1 MYYCFKIQHLSWYH
15 DEMLKKIQWRFCC
28 CGVLLLSKRNNK
40 WLYLFPISTLLHV
53 HVTIISHTF
62 LVCKFLLNTSVSFV
76 HCASFLIL
84 CQSVC
89 VCSPEKALK
98 DSLQPYEAA
107 YLSKS
112 LSRLFDPINL
122 VFPMGGRNPPSNDEL
137 DSIIKT
143 ISRHVQHMPIWI
155 PDKIIQQC
163 LCCYFLSLNCVLT
176 CLTAIALSSKIFLA
190 QEFIKCSIFSSHLTP
205 STC

>member
-1 MYYCFKIQHLSWYH
+1 MIWSCCLLWLS
-15 DEMLKKIQWRFCC
+15 EMKTECYTCLAIR
-28 CGVLLLSKRNNK
+28 
-40 WLYLFPISTLLHV
+40 STLL
-53 HVTIISHTF
+53 IMICMF
-62 LVCKFLLNTSVSFV
+62 LWLFL
-76 HCASFLIL
+76 C
-84 CQSVC
+84 VC

-143 ISRHVQHMPIWI
+143 IGRYCSVHTQHH
-155 PDKIIQQC
+155 
-163 LCCYFLSLNCVLT
+163 YFSPR
-176 CLTAIALSSKIFLA
+176 
-190 QEFIKCSIFSSHLTP
+190 IFSASHIYSVSACWRMFLIFCVGSSRGGGGGP
-205 STC
+205 KCCWGNMFLMLLVLRRND